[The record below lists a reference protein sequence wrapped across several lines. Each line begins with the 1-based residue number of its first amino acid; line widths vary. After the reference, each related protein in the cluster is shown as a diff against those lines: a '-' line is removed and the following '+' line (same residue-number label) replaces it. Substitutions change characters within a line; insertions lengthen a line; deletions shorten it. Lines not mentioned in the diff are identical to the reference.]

1 MIYLKIDNLN
11 IETKP
16 RIAIIEA
23 CQLIGIKLPRFCYH
37 ELLSISGNCRMCLV
51 EVDTIEKPIASC
63 ATEAKNGMEI
73 FIENAFVKKARE
85 NSLEL
90 LLINHPLDC
99 PICDQA
105 GECDLQD
112 QAKAFGTTQSR
123 YFYPKKTTEDK
134 FLNPLIST
142 IMTRCITCTR
152 CVRFA
157 SEIAGIDSLG
167 TLGRGKETEINTFAK
182 QLFKSEISGNIVD
195 LCPVG
200 ALTNSAYAFKAR
212 PWELRISESIDIT
225 DSLCSKI
232 YINTKENKI
241 YRVLPKNEKTLKESL
256 ISDLSRYSFE
266 YLHTD
271 RLKNILHYSNE
282 TNQLEKT
289 STINEGFNHINNY
302 LKKKRKKKKITIFI
316 DNKCD
321 LETAYILNQIK
332 YLKKGILKVINI
344 DKIKKTNY
352 FKSINNKQSLDFIK
366 NTNEFCCTISTDIK
380 IENPVLN
387 LKLRFKNQILDQKI
401 LHFGFN
407 SKTNIIRKIITLN
420 IFNILKLFHGKIKK
434 FSINLIKKKK
444 SLLILGENIFKRIS
458 TFTNILNSIK
468 KISKFSEILILYTKV
483 NGEGLNLFHF
493 DSLNDKNIKNELH
506 IHINTEEN
514 NIVRKIITNSKK
526 AVLLNS
532 NGSELLS
539 LADFVFP
546 IQSSFEKQNYYI
558 SNIHIPQKT
567 EVIIKN
573 LDNHILSPKDIL
585 LKIFD
590 KNLKV
595 EKKIK
600 KDGHILKNTFLNY
613 VFENSINI
621 HFENNEYN
629 WILNN
634 KKKTF
639 DKYNVISTYPLKPE
653 IQNYYNSNLF
663 AKKAKPLIKASKIYI
678 ETYNN
683 FEN

>member
-1 MIYLKIDNLN
+1 MIHFKIDNLD
-11 IETKP
+11 IVTKP

-51 EVDTIEKPIASC
+51 EIDTVEKPIASC

-134 FLNPLIST
+134 FINPLINT

-167 TLGRGKETEINTFAK
+167 TLGRGKDTEINTFAK
-182 QLFKSEISGNIVD
+182 KLFKSEISGNVVD

-225 DSLCSKI
+225 DSFCSKI
-232 YINTKENKI
+232 YINSKENKV
-241 YRVLPKNEKTLKESL
+241 YRILPKNEKMLKESL
-256 ISDLSRYSFE
+256 ISDLTRYSFE
-266 YLHTD
+266 YLNNN
-271 RLKNILHYSNE
+271 RLQNILHYSNK
-282 TNQLEKT
+282 TNKLEKT
-289 STINEGFNHINNY
+289 STIEEGFNYVDNY
-302 LKKKRKKKKITIFI
+302 FKTKRKKKKITIFI

-332 YLKKGILKVINI
+332 YLKKGVLKIINL
-344 DKIKKTNY
+344 DKKKSVNY
-352 FKSINNKQSLDFIK
+352 FKSINNIQTLEFLK
-366 NTNEFCCTISTDIK
+366 NSNELCCTISTDIK
-380 IENPVLN
+380 TENPILN

-401 LHFGFN
+401 LHLGFN
-407 SKTNIIRKIITLN
+407 SKTNVTRQVITLN
-420 IFNILKLFHGKIKK
+420 ISNILNFFNGKIRN
-434 FSINLIKKKK
+434 FSINIIKKKK
-444 SLLILGENIFKRIS
+444 SLIIIGENIIKRIS
-458 TFTNILNSIK
+458 NFHNILTYTK
-468 KISKFSEILILYTKV
+468 KILKFSNILLLYNKV
-483 NGEGLNLFHF
+483 NGEGLNLFNF
-493 DSLNDKNIKNELH
+493 DSFNYKNIKNELH

-514 NIVRKIITNSKK
+514 NIVRKLIKHSKK
-526 AVLLNS
+526 TILLHS

-546 IQSSFEKQNYYI
+546 IKSSFETQYKYLCNL
-558 SNIHIPQKT
+558 HTAQKT
-567 EVIIKN
+567 NIIINN
-573 LDNHILSPKDIL
+573 LDNHILSPKNIL
-585 LKIFD
+585 IKIFD
-590 KNLKV
+590 KNIKLKTNN
-595 EKKIK
+595 
-600 KDGHILKNTFLNY
+600 ILKNTFLHY
-613 VFENSINI
+613 IFENNNKIK
-621 HFENNEYN
+621 FENNEYN
-629 WILNN
+629 WIINN
-634 KKKTF
+634 QEEIF
-639 DKYNVISTYPLKPE
+639 DRYSFIATYPLKPE
-653 IQNYYNSNLF
+653 IQNYYNSNVF
-663 AKKAKPLIKASKIYI
+663 AKHSKPLIEASNIYLKN
-678 ETYNN
+678 YKN
-683 FEN
+683 FEK